1 MNKALEEVFEG
12 YLEDYTMDDLLEE
25 LDVDPLE
32 AIMTLYYAGMID
44 EERLEAHL
52 EV

>member
-12 YLEDYTMDDLLEE
+12 YLEDYTVDDLFEE
-25 LDVDPLE
+25 LDIDPIE
-32 AIMTLYYAGMID
+32 AIMALYYAGMID
-44 EERLEAHL
+44 EEKLEIYL